1 MTNST
6 QHAIV
11 ADFVFDGSALHRNTA
26 VVVEGPWINFVVPLS
41 QLPQDLPLHKLPE
54 GAWLAPAFLDVQV
67 NGGGDVLFN
76 NTPTPVGILTIA
88 NAHRKFGTTTFLPT
102 FISDTPDQMRKAIEA
117 VAALVDKEPSVL
129 GIHLEGPF
137 LSVEKA
143 GVHDPRALRRPTDA
157 DRTMLAQSRKGVMVV
172 TLAPEQVPEGFIR
185 QLAANDIRI
194 CIGHTMATYQETR
207 AAMAEGARGFTHLFN
222 AMRPM
227 ATREGGPIAMAL
239 VTPDCWYGLI
249 VDNVHVDPAM
259 LRLALRG
266 VGYPMLVTDAMPPVG
281 GVRPNFA
288 LYGEEITVRGG
299 RCARRDG
306 RLAGSCLDMATAVRN
321 CVKLL
326 DVPLEHALPLAA
338 GHPATFIGVGHWLG
352 RLAPQFRA
360 DMVGLDPHDVRVLET
375 WVAGQPS

>member
-1 MTNST
+1 
-6 QHAIV
+6 
-11 ADFVFDGSALHRNTA
+11 
-26 VVVEGPWINFVVPLS
+26 
-41 QLPQDLPLHKLPE
+41 
-54 GAWLAPAFLDVQV
+54 
-67 NGGGDVLFN
+67 
-76 NTPTPVGILTIA
+76 
-88 NAHRKFGTTTFLPT
+88 
-102 FISDTPDQMRKAIEA
+102 
-117 VAALVDKEPSVL
+117 
-129 GIHLEGPF
+129 
-137 LSVEKA
+137 
-143 GVHDPRALRRPTDA
+143 
-157 DRTMLAQSRKGVMVV
+157 
-172 TLAPEQVPEGFIR
+172 FIR

-299 RCARRDG
+299 RWARSDG
-306 RLAGSCLDMATAVRN
+306 RLARSC
-321 CVKLL
+321 
-326 DVPLEHALPLAA
+326 P
-338 GHPATFIGVGHWLG
+338 
-352 RLAPQFRA
+352 
-360 DMVGLDPHDVRVLET
+360 
-375 WVAGQPS
+375 